1 MIIKNGR
8 GGSWSQETNILL
20 FLNQVRYGISSWN
33 LLNHLNFFRNSVEQ
47 YHSKL
52 AWVDHDRKW
61 TYEQY
66 FEQLNSSAKGLIE
79 LGLEPH
85 KTVAILGNNSPEW
98 FSSAVGA
105 VFAGELSSQSF
116 CFSNT

>member
-1 MIIKNGR
+1 MD
-8 GGSWSQETNILL
+8 QE
-20 FLNQVRYGISSWN
+20 
-33 LLNHLNFFRNSVEQ
+33 
-47 YHSKL
+47 
-52 AWVDHDRKW
+52 RKW

-79 LGLEPH
+79 LGLEPN

-105 VFAGELSSQSF
+105 VFAGTFYSF
-116 CFSNT
+116 LI